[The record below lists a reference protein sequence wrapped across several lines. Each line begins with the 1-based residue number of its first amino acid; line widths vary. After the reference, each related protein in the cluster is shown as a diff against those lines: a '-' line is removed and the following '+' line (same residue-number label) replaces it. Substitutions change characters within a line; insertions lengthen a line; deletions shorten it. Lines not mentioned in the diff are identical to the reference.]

1 MDGQR
6 GFPWDP
12 AYSAAKHGVIGLTKS
27 AAMQYAGK
35 GIRINAV
42 CPGWI
47 WTPPV
52 EQAVARNPGA
62 EDEMLLHQPIGR
74 FGKPEEVAQAVVW
87 LCSDGASLVIGTALA
102 VDGGYLAV

>member
-1 MDGQR
+1 MR

-47 WTPPV
+47 RTPPI
-52 EQAVARNPGA
+52 EHILQRDPEA
-62 EDEMLLHQPIGR
+62 EGQMILHQPIGR
-74 FGKPEEVAQAVVW
+74 LGKPTEVAEAVVW
-87 LCSDGASLVIGTALA
+87 LCSDQASLVLGTALA